1 MAYEI
6 ETALEEVL
14 AHIRGEVALPRRIVG
29 DPTADGIVALRKR
42 LKLSRRRFADRF
54 GLDMRVLQ
62 EWEQGRRFP
71 DGAPR
76 LQLTVIDHDPDSV
89 ARAARCTEN
98 RPRGG
103 SPCVIEYV
111 AAAAQFSALATR
123 AHIGMSVRRGA
134 IDSTP
139 NRCA

>member
-14 AHIRGEVALPRRIVG
+14 AHIRGEVALPRPIVG

-54 GLDMRVLQ
+54 GLDTRVLQ

-76 LQLTVIDHDPDSV
+76 LLLTVIDHDPDSV
-89 ARAARCTEN
+89 SRAL
-98 RPRGG
+98 
-103 SPCVIEYV
+103 
-111 AAAAQFSALATR
+111 AAQRTDPGEPHR
-123 AHIGMSVRRGA
+123 A
-134 IDSTP
+134 
-139 NRCA
+139 